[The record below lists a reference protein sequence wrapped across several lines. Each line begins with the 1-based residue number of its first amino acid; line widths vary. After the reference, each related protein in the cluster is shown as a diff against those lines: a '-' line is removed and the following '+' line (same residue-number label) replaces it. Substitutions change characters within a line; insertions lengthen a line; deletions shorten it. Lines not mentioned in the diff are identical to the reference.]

1 MTVSAANSALWLAV
15 RVALM
20 LAAACHSSA
29 TGAAPPETARLVAVI
44 YPDIGEPYRAVFSR
58 IIEGIEE
65 QTRQRVPRFAVGASV
80 NAQELSTELRR
91 LDIRVAIVLGRN
103 GLKAAAGLDRDIGI
117 VAGGV
122 LSLPESPARAY
133 SIHSLAPDPAML
145 FARLKVLLPATRRV
159 WVVYDARQNAWLIKL
174 ARDAAKAQG
183 LELVAHDVEDL
194 RSALQRYQDI
204 LASADPKRDALWLPQ
219 DSTSIDD
226 AAVLPLVL
234 QESWVRGLA
243 VFSSSVTHVKRG
255 ALFALYPD
263 NAELG
268 RRLGDA
274 ALAYLSTNSPGS
286 RGVLPLKEVLLAVNV
301 RTAGHLG
308 VEVASRQSSFDLVFP
323 ER

>member
-1 MTVSAANSALWLAV
+1 MTAFAVHSALRLAF
-15 RVALM
+15 RVAM
-20 LAAACHSSA
+20 VVAAACPPSP
-29 TGAAPPETARLVAVI
+29 GRAAPPEASRVIAVI

-58 IIEGIEE
+58 IIDGIDE
-65 QTRQRVPRFAVGASV
+65 QARQRVPRFAVGTSV
-80 NAQELSTELRR
+80 NPQELSSELRR

-122 LSLPESPARAY
+122 LSLPESPARAF
-133 SIHSLAPDPAML
+133 SVHSLAPDPALL
-145 FARLKVLLPATRRV
+145 FARLKGLLPATRRV
-159 WVVYDARQNAWLIKL
+159 SVVYDARQNAWLIRL
-174 ARDAAKAQG
+174 AREAAKVHG
-183 LELVAHDVEDL
+183 LELVAHDVIDL
-194 RSALQRYQDI
+194 RAALQRYQDI

-234 QESWVRGLA
+234 QESWDRRLA

-255 ALFALYPD
+255 ALFALYPN

-274 ALAYLSTNSPGS
+274 ALAYLSNSTPTPG
-286 RGVLPLKEVLLAVNV
+286 VTPLKAVLLAVNV
-301 RTAGHLG
+301 RTASHLG
-308 VEVASRQSSFDLVFP
+308 IELAMHQPAFDLVFP